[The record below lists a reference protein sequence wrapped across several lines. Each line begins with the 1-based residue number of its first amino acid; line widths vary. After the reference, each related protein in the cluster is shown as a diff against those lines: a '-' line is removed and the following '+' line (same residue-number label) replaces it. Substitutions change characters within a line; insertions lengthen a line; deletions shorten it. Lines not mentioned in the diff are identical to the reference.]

1 MRTKEELFN
10 YIGAEDSIYGYSRS
24 YKLVLYKILFA
35 DMWEGKKSYVYDVA
49 SKFKDF
55 YAKRIIEGKIPD
67 KDVDERIEKA
77 NLSSTSDIL
86 EVIKI
91 NPYKHINANGFL
103 EILSDD
109 KGEYFAFPKE
119 VVTKIEKGEVFRLIT
134 LIYKKL
140 NLYFSRID
148 SGNKTVT
155 NAFYLPQLGQ
165 QEYKYAEIVNGILVK
180 FSKLNADSIIE
191 KILESKEEYDSI
203 CDTIKAILR
212 WKRLSYI
219 TAFYKELIALFLV
232 GTAKYFYNDGE
243 GGFWRQVEK
252 IIPQINGNNHADIV
266 DAFYSV
272 IKKYGLPDFEEERNE
287 GYKLIAPIICHAG
300 IPINCFDSWLD
311 VVYQMR
317 GVKYAY
323 IENELDFA
331 CRYADQPVKRY
342 VNFLSGR
349 AILADE
355 VQQLQELISCVLSN
369 KEIPGTLDF
378 SYEMKIAAIDWAQSK
393 RKNGPMVQRFATPE
407 LIFDCDTYGLSVRL
421 PKMKLK
427 DERWV
432 LWEISVGETTF
443 KKKVYGKAIES
454 GYFYSDCEISINPA
468 KTITAQLMSDN
479 GRFLDEFYLKA
490 EKDYLI
496 FNNNGKQNK
505 SKFIPKKPSYFICDN
520 SVSVC
525 DNLQIAYEYDEYV
538 AFVNNPETEKEVW
551 IENNGLRSTY
561 VVREK
566 PELSGGQI
574 LFNGN
579 ADFEDIDVYS
589 KMPQISIP
597 FDGEWE
603 ITLIDE
609 SERRID
615 CIRFAEETISI
626 EKLIYEEFGH
636 IEYGVYK
643 MRIKHAKSGYSSFK
657 FIYFPPCSLEKTGF
671 FPSNDGYEI
680 SRLRFSCQNDLYIV
694 NSKNEEIAHAEI
706 PVSESIFE
714 GSVCYKERS
723 VPFRVHLKAFTWEIF
738 NEEKSFGADN
748 KKSYIS
754 STDIK
759 ESAWV
764 MLNVHN
770 HTDKTYMVEIC
781 CGENFCKTYFM
792 GANRKF
798 SFNLK
803 ELSENIDASKEAF
816 SIISIK
822 VSDYKNFPI
831 CCIKK
836 QIYVRG
842 LKWCSGDNIE
852 GNKVVFCWDEDGSL
866 SDREMVI
873 ADLILPYK
881 KYTCSIEDG
890 EKFLAVDKKL
900 FAGYK
905 TCMVFVRHIETGG
918 QSIYDDIDVNEKIYE
933 VEKCFPKRKF
943 LLTSQYE
950 EIEEMIETEK
960 PDFSQMIY
968 SYLFLRC
975 NKCAEIGD
983 KYYKELEQKHKILLN
998 IYKERIIEYRSRFG
1012 DAEFYKN
1019 FFKYDLD
1026 EKQWQQALKD
1036 LALTMPCFLSD
1047 QRMNALEEEMLEE
1060 NNLIAYIDYLFTTRQ
1075 ETEILKVKQIV
1086 DKIKDEES
1094 FVLAKADLIFPRYS
1108 SDREIFKSIQE
1119 WKRMQI
1125 DHKWPTDTEALCYTM
1140 IDVILDDFNKR
1151 LNRVNAQYSNAV
1163 NNLYTK
1169 YKRTL
1174 LESFV
1179 HRLEKKRR

>member
-49 SKFKDF
+49 NKFKDF
-55 YAKRIIEGKIPD
+55 YEKRINEGKIPD

-77 NLSSTSDIL
+77 NLSSVSDVL
-86 EVIKI
+86 EIIKI

-103 EILSDD
+103 EILSDE
-109 KGEYFAFPKE
+109 KGEYFAFSKE
-119 VVTKIEKGEVFRLIT
+119 IVSSIEKGDIFRLIT
-134 LIYKKL
+134 LVYKKL
-140 NLYFSRID
+140 NLYFSKID
-148 SGNKTVT
+148 SENKTAA
-155 NAFYLPQLGQ
+155 NSFSLPQLGE
-165 QEYKYAEIVNGILVK
+165 QEHKCAEIVNGILVK
-180 FSKLNADSIIE
+180 FTKLNADSIIE

-203 CDTIKAILR
+203 CETIKAILR
-212 WKRLSYI
+212 WKKLSYI
-219 TAFYKELIALFLV
+219 TTFHKELIALFLV

-266 DAFYSV
+266 DAFYGV

-300 IPINCFDSWLD
+300 IPVNCFDSWLD

-331 CRYADQPVKRY
+331 CRYADKPVKRY

-355 VQQLQELISCVLSN
+355 VQQIQELISCVLSN
-369 KEIPGTLDF
+369 KEIPVTLDF

-393 RKNGPMVQRFATPE
+393 SKNGPIVQRFATPE
-407 LIFDCDTYGLSVRL
+407 LIFDSDTYSLSVRL

-432 LWEISVGETTF
+432 LWEISVGETTL

-468 KTITAQLMSDN
+468 KTITAQLMSDS
-479 GRFLDEFYLKA
+479 GRFLDEFYLKT
-490 EKDYLI
+490 EKDCLV
-496 FNNNGKQNK
+496 FNNVGKQNK
-505 SKFIPKKPSYFICDN
+505 SKFISKKPSYFICDN

-525 DNLQIAYEYDEYV
+525 DNLQIAYEYDEYIV
-538 AFVNNPETEKEVW
+538 FVNDPEIEKEVW

-579 ADFEDIDVYS
+579 ADFEDVDVYC
-589 KMPQISIP
+589 KMPQILIP

-603 ITLIDE
+603 ITVIGE
-609 SERRID
+609 NETRID

-626 EKLIYEEFGH
+626 ENLIREEFGH

-657 FIYFPPCSLEKTGF
+657 FVYFPPCSLEKTGF
-671 FPSNDGYEI
+671 FPSDDGYEI
-680 SRLRFSCQNDLYIV
+680 SRLRFSCENDSYIV
-694 NSKNEEIAHAEI
+694 NSNNEEITNTEI

-714 GSVCYKERS
+714 GYVCYKGLS
-723 VPFRVHLKAFTWEIF
+723 IPFHVHLKAFTWEIF
-738 NEEKSFGADN
+738 NEEKSFGVDN
-748 KKSYIS
+748 KKSHIS

-759 ESAWV
+759 ESEWV
-764 MLNVHN
+764 MLNIHN

-781 CGENFCKTYFM
+781 CGEIFSKMYFM

-803 ELSENIDASKEAF
+803 ELSESIDASKETF
-816 SIISIK
+816 STISIK

-836 QIYVRG
+836 QIHIRG
-842 LKWCSGDNIE
+842 LKWIASDKIE
-852 GNKVVFCWDEDGSL
+852 GNKVLFCWDEDGSL
-866 SDREMVI
+866 SDREMVVTDI
-873 ADLILPYK
+873 ILPYK
-881 KYTCSIEDG
+881 KDVYAIENG
-890 EKFLAVDKKL
+890 EKMLAMDKKA
-900 FAGYK
+900 FANYK
-905 TCMVFVRHIETGG
+905 TCMVFIQHIETSS
-918 QSIYDDIDVNEKIYE
+918 QSIYDDIDVNEKIYK

-943 LLTSQYE
+943 LLTAKYE
-950 EIEEMIETEK
+950 EIEEIIETDK
-960 PDFSQMIY
+960 SDFSQMIY

-975 NKCAEIGD
+975 NKCTEKGD
-983 KYYKELEQKHKILLN
+983 KYYKELEQKHKDILN
-998 IYKERIIEYRSRFG
+998 IYRERIIEYRSRFG
-1012 DAEFYKN
+1012 DVEFYKIC
-1019 FFKYDLD
+1019 FKYDLD
-1026 EKQWQQALKD
+1026 EKQWQQALKE

-1047 QRMNALEEEMLEE
+1047 QRMNAQEEETLKE
-1060 NNLIAYIDYLFTTRQ
+1060 NNIIAYINYLYATRQ
-1075 ETEILKVKQIV
+1075 ETEILKVKQLLN
-1086 DKIKDEES
+1086 KIKDEES

-1119 WKRMQI
+1119 WKRVQI
-1125 DHKWPTDTEALCYTM
+1125 NHKWPTDTEALCYTM
-1140 IDVILDDFNKR
+1140 VDIILDDFNKR
-1151 LNRVNAQYSNAV
+1151 LNRANVQYSNAV

-1169 YKRTL
+1169 YKRAL
-1174 LESFV
+1174 LELYV
-1179 HRLEKKRR
+1179 HRLDKKRR